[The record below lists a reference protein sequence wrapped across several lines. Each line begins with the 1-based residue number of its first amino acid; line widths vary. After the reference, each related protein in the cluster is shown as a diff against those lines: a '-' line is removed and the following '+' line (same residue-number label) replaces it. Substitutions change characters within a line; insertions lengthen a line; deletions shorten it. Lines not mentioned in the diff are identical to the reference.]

1 MDYKYIVVN
10 VDLCKIMV
18 ADLNFVLK
26 TKYGIAFWF
35 SCLCTLKDNL
45 KLKLSKWNGLLFVTV
60 MLL

>member
-45 KLKLSKWNGLLFVTV
+45 KLKLSK
-60 MLL
+60 